1 MRSTYVP
8 LRAAGCKGGEAA
20 RVVLERMGRFSGEG
34 LQFWIAPNVGRDA
47 LTYSSERISPSMTQL
62 AVSGSSYVGWGYLP
76 SPCLAIG
83 RSTFAAHPVPSSVRR
98 GGRVAVRWVVAG
110 RGSLAS
116 PERRA
121 ERPDCACPLRLRPE
135 TKLRRSGVAA
145 GWPLSTGWCAV
156 GYSQERCEAH
166 APRLAR
172 TASRGTGSDV

>member
-47 LTYSSERISPSMTQL
+47 LTYSSERTSPSMTQL

-83 RSTFAAHPVPSSVRR
+83 RSTFAAHPRRVVPFDEEDE
-98 GGRVAVRWVVAG
+98 
-110 RGSLAS
+110 S
-116 PERRA
+116 PFVG
-121 ERPDCACPLRLRPE
+121 LLQVE
-135 TKLRRSGVAA
+135 TV
-145 GWPLSTGWCAV
+145 
-156 GYSQERCEAH
+156 
-166 APRLAR
+166 
-172 TASRGTGSDV
+172 

>member
-1 MRSTYVP
+1 VTGAVRALVYPVP
-8 LRAAGCKGGEAA
+8 EVGVVVHAFNIGAATCGWGKGGEAA

-98 GGRVAVRWVVAG
+98 GGQVPFVRLLQV
-110 RGSLAS
+110 
-116 PERRA
+116 E
-121 ERPDCACPLRLRPE
+121 
-135 TKLRRSGVAA
+135 AA
-145 GWPLSTGWCAV
+145 
-156 GYSQERCEAH
+156 
-166 APRLAR
+166 
-172 TASRGTGSDV
+172 